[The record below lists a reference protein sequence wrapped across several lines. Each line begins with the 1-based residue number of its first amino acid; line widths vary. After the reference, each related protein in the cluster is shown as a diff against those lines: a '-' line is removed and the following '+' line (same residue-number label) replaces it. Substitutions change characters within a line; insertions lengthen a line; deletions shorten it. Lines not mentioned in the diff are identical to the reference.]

1 MSSTQLANKPS
12 TALVYIF
19 LLLWQ
24 APLGACSAKRRHY
37 SPEWT
42 ILSHINCFIQGEVVV
57 LQILLDSLHPHST
70 RASWWS
76 PPVLQGAAVKIFLA
90 SVSSGIWTMWPNR
103 EKHRVWTI
111 AERLVVCLTSSFN
124 TWCSHGVSI
133 WFLGYMQ
140 RGKLVYTAQR
150 ENWLIYIL
158 GLCCSRRLS
167 PT

>member
-42 ILSHINCFIQGEVVV
+42 ILSHIKCFIQGEVVV

-76 PPVLQGAAVKIFLA
+76 PPVIRELLRFSWHLFRLVFAQCDR
-90 SVSSGIWTMWPNR
+90 NR
-103 EKHRVWTI
+103 EKHCVRTT
-111 AERLVVCLTSSFN
+111 AERLVVRLTSSFY
-124 TWCSHGVSI
+124 TWC
-133 WFLGYMQ
+133 
-140 RGKLVYTAQR
+140 
-150 ENWLIYIL
+150 
-158 GLCCSRRLS
+158 
-167 PT
+167 